1 MGNEKPEFSTFS
13 YIAMMALAG
22 VGSGT
27 VYWAF
32 LEWSYY
38 IKTPPFA
45 IEAGSV
51 TAAEWAVTYSLHHW
65 GGSLPGQSTP
75 LPQFLSCI
83 LSILEKTA
91 H

>member
-1 MGNEKPEFSTFS
+1 
-13 YIAMMALAG
+13 MMALAG

-65 GGSLPGQSTP
+65 GIIAWAIYAITAIPVMYS
-75 LPQFLSCI
+75 FYI
-83 LSILEKTA
+83 RKKTA